1 MGETCCRLKFEIH
14 THTHTQTHAQTHT
27 RAHTHTHK
35 LLFQERNTLRR
46 EMSERQKGCYRE
58 RRVEF
63 ERKKDSVLKGEITY
77 KHCKRER
84 GGGRGEKVKGRGK
97 RRLKEKGT
105 ERERM
110 CV

>member
-1 MGETCCRLKFEIH
+1 M
-14 THTHTQTHAQTHT
+14 
-27 RAHTHTHK
+27 
-35 LLFQERNTLRR
+35 
-46 EMSERQKGCYRE
+46 
-58 RRVEF
+58 
-63 ERKKDSVLKGEITY
+63 LKGEITY